1 MVTRLE
7 VVNAYGALLE
17 REPESDAAIEHHLH
31 FSSFPDLCAAII
43 SSEEFQ
49 NRFARKFGIGP
60 LDQELFGRRESQA
73 AKITI
78 GELDDVARAF
88 EANDKRPWLGRTLEL
103 PDWYDHSIDPA
114 SRAYRDQILRLWSA
128 ITGRSNYDPKTHED
142 TPEIAALDAFHR
154 PAFFA
159 SKDSSFAGGQMM
171 AMGHILLRSGVGEGS
186 RVLEYGAGFGQ
197 TAAAFARLGA
207 TVDTVDINPAF
218 CGVVRTV
225 AAKYEVDLRPHI
237 GIFGHNPAGEDGAY
251 DLIYFYEAF
260 HHSLDFRALVP
271 ALKRMLKPGGK
282 VILAGE
288 PIFDGPCDEMPY
300 PWGFRLDWENVA
312 VMRIRGWMELGFQK
326 GYLLDQFAAAG
337 FNCIIHTDPNSHWA
351 QVYEFR
357 QR

>member
-1 MVTRLE
+1 MVSSIE
-7 VVNAYGALLE
+7 VIESFRAILG
-17 REPESDAAIEHHLH
+17 RSPESEKAINDHLH
-31 FSSFPDLCAAII
+31 FETREALCEALVR
-43 SSEEFQ
+43 SREFQ
-49 NRFARKFGIGP
+49 DGFQRRVNRAARISI
-60 LDQELFGRRESQA
+60 D
-73 AKITI
+73 
-78 GELDDVARAF
+78 ELDDVARSF
-88 EANDKRPWLGRTLEL
+88 ETNDRERWLGRTMEL
-103 PDWYDHSIDPA
+103 PRWYDHSLDPE
-114 SRAYRDQILRLWSA
+114 SNAYRKQMLRLWSA
-128 ITGRSNYDPKTHED
+128 ITGRSNYDPTTHED

-171 AMGHILLRSGVGEGS
+171 AIGHILLRSGVGEGS

-197 TAAAFARLGA
+197 VAVAFARLGA

-218 CGVVRTV
+218 CGAVRTI
-225 AAKYEVDLRPHI
+225 ASKYEVDLTPHV
-237 GIFGHNPAGEDGAY
+237 GLFGHNPVGRDGAY

-260 HHSLDFRALVP
+260 HHSLDFAVLIP
-271 ALKRMLKPGGK
+271 NLKRMLKPGGK

-312 VMRIRGWMELGFQK
+312 VMRIRGWMELGFQR
-326 GYLLDQFAAAG
+326 GFLLSRFAEAG
-337 FNCIIHTDPNSHWA
+337 FECTLHTDPNSHWA